1 MEVGRL
7 ALRKSLRLATP
18 GRPPV
23 TVLGLVGGAPGG
35 HTAAFF
41 VTAYFFLS
49 RTATAAAARRGKP
62 EPKRDLGLSFSRP
75 PAGHD
80 ACWLTLRFSVPSA
93 GAGSRQRR
101 EPQWQ
106 KGSQT
111 LTKGRTERSRAP
123 SRPHADGPTRP
134 RAARARRASVRPCR
148 ACCEASRTRTPSCAS
163 GSTTTRATSA
173 GRQVEESTST

>member
-1 MEVGRL
+1 M
-7 ALRKSLRLATP
+7 
-18 GRPPV
+18 
-23 TVLGLVGGAPGG
+23 GGALG
-35 HTAAFF
+35 HTPVFRNACAPFHKQNRH
-41 VTAYFFLS
+41 ARPRGGENPNQS
-49 RTATAAAARRGKP
+49 R
-62 EPKRDLGLSFSRP
+62 PKRDLGLSFSRP
-75 PAGHD
+75 HAGHD
-80 ACWLTLRFSVPSA
+80 VCWLTLRFSVPSA

-111 LTKGRTERSRAP
+111 LTNGRRERSRAP

-173 GRQVEESTST
+173 GRRRGESTSTSTLRRRPRRTVDWTNSPRDG